1 MVKTATHGKWQG
13 EARRGSRHGEVLGKE
28 KWQVA
33 RHSKEIRHGKVLGKE
48 QVKAVLVCSAKVRYK
63 RQWSNCN
70 TWQASRR
77 GKKRIK
83 AW

>member
-33 RHSKEIRHGKVLGKE
+33 RHSKEK
-48 QVKAVLVCSAKVRYK
+48 
-63 RQWSNCN
+63 
-70 TWQASRR
+70 
-77 GKKRIK
+77 IK